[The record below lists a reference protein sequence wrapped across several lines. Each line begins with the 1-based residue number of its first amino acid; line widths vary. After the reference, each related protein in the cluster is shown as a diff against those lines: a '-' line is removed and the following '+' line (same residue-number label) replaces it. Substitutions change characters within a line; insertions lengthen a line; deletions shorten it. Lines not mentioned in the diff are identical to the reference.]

1 MLDSRLDC
9 LTCAAT
15 QIAPQTS
22 DNKLGVVFQMDP
34 RPGYTD
40 LANEK
45 VLQLVHLA
53 ILGQQLLVQLR
64 GRPPRLEQRVER
76 LE

>member
-1 MLDSRLDC
+1 
-9 LTCAAT
+9 
-15 QIAPQTS
+15 
-22 DNKLGVVFQMDP
+22 MDP